1 MLKKKSHFYGLQ
13 GVPKGSGRFPTR
25 KAVSQIGVL
34 LEKLR
39 HEIWPNS
46 ENSDS
51 GNNITPLI
59 QQKIETT
66 AENGLNTV
74 TIIKNTNTNQQKRK
88 KFIAVKEYV

>member
-1 MLKKKSHFYGLQ
+1 M
-13 GVPKGSGRFPTR
+13 
-25 KAVSQIGVL
+25 SQIGVL

-66 AENGLNTV
+66 VENGLNTV

>member
-1 MLKKKSHFYGLQ
+1 M
-13 GVPKGSGRFPTR
+13 
-25 KAVSQIGVL
+25 SQIGVL
-34 LEKLR
+34 LETLR

-46 ENSDS
+46 ENSDR

>member
-1 MLKKKSHFYGLQ
+1 M
-13 GVPKGSGRFPTR
+13 
-25 KAVSQIGVL
+25 SQIGVL
-34 LEKLR
+34 LKKLSD
-39 HEIWPNS
+39 EIWPNS

-59 QQKIETT
+59 QQKIETI

-88 KFIAVKEYV
+88 KFIAVKEYL

>member
-1 MLKKKSHFYGLQ
+1 M
-13 GVPKGSGRFPTR
+13 
-25 KAVSQIGVL
+25 SQIGVL
-34 LEKLR
+34 LETLR

-74 TIIKNTNTNQQKRK
+74 TIIKNANTNQQNEKNSLPLRNT
-88 KFIAVKEYV
+88 F

>member
-1 MLKKKSHFYGLQ
+1 MGCR
-13 GVPKGSGRFPTR
+13 GSKREWSGFPTR

-34 LEKLR
+34 LKKLR

-51 GNNITPLI
+51 GSNTTPLI

-74 TIIKNTNTNQQKRK
+74 TIIKNINANQQKRK

>member
-1 MLKKKSHFYGLQ
+1 M
-13 GVPKGSGRFPTR
+13 
-25 KAVSQIGVL
+25 SQIGVL
-34 LEKLR
+34 LKKLSD
-39 HEIWPNS
+39 EIWPNS

-74 TIIKNTNTNQQKRK
+74 TIIKNANTNQQNEKNSLPLRNT
-88 KFIAVKEYV
+88 F

>member
-1 MLKKKSHFYGLQ
+1 MSL
-13 GVPKGSGRFPTR
+13 
-25 KAVSQIGVL
+25 IGVL

-66 AENGLNTV
+66 AENGLNTM
-74 TIIKNTNTNQQKRK
+74 TIIKNANTNQQKGK

>member
-1 MLKKKSHFYGLQ
+1 M
-13 GVPKGSGRFPTR
+13 
-25 KAVSQIGVL
+25 SQIGVL
-34 LEKLR
+34 LETLR

-66 AENGLNTV
+66 VENALNTV

>member
-1 MLKKKSHFYGLQ
+1 M
-13 GVPKGSGRFPTR
+13 
-25 KAVSQIGVL
+25 SQIGVL
-34 LEKLR
+34 LETLR

-51 GNNITPLI
+51 VNNITPLI

>member
-1 MLKKKSHFYGLQ
+1 M
-13 GVPKGSGRFPTR
+13 
-25 KAVSQIGVL
+25 SQIGVL
-34 LEKLR
+34 LETLR

-59 QQKIETT
+59 KQKIETT

-88 KFIAVKEYV
+88 KFIVVKEYV

>member
-1 MLKKKSHFYGLQ
+1 M
-13 GVPKGSGRFPTR
+13 
-25 KAVSQIGVL
+25 SQIGVL

-46 ENSDS
+46 EKTDS

>member
-1 MLKKKSHFYGLQ
+1 MLKKNKSFLWAAG
-13 GVPKGSGRFPTR
+13 GSKGSGRFPTR

-34 LEKLR
+34 LETLR

>member
-1 MLKKKSHFYGLQ
+1 M
-13 GVPKGSGRFPTR
+13 
-25 KAVSQIGVL
+25 SQIGVL
-34 LEKLR
+34 LETLR

-74 TIIKNTNTNQQKRK
+74 TIIKNTNTNQEKRK
-88 KFIAVKEYV
+88 KFIAVKEYF

>member
-1 MLKKKSHFYGLQ
+1 M
-13 GVPKGSGRFPTR
+13 
-25 KAVSQIGVL
+25 SQIGVL
-34 LEKLR
+34 LETLR

-59 QQKIETT
+59 QQKIETI

-88 KFIAVKEYV
+88 KFIAVKEYL

>member
-1 MLKKKSHFYGLQ
+1 M
-13 GVPKGSGRFPTR
+13 
-25 KAVSQIGVL
+25 SQIGVL
-34 LEKLR
+34 LETLR

-66 AENGLNTV
+66 AENGLNTE

>member
-1 MLKKKSHFYGLQ
+1 MSL
-13 GVPKGSGRFPTR
+13 
-25 KAVSQIGVL
+25 IGVL
-34 LEKLR
+34 LETLR

>member
-1 MLKKKSHFYGLQ
+1 M
-13 GVPKGSGRFPTR
+13 
-25 KAVSQIGVL
+25 SQIGVL

-51 GNNITPLI
+51 ENNITPLI

-66 AENGLNTV
+66 AENGDSNNNDS
-74 TIIKNTNTNQQKRK
+74 KHCDSNK
-88 KFIAVKEYV
+88 KH

>member
-1 MLKKKSHFYGLQ
+1 M
-13 GVPKGSGRFPTR
+13 
-25 KAVSQIGVL
+25 SQIGVL
-34 LEKLR
+34 LETLR

>member
-1 MLKKKSHFYGLQ
+1 M
-13 GVPKGSGRFPTR
+13 
-25 KAVSQIGVL
+25 SQIGVL
-34 LEKLR
+34 LETLR

-88 KFIAVKEYV
+88 KFIAVKEYL

>member
-1 MLKKKSHFYGLQ
+1 M
-13 GVPKGSGRFPTR
+13 
-25 KAVSQIGVL
+25 SQIGVL
-34 LEKLR
+34 LKKLS

-51 GNNITPLI
+51 GNNKTPLI

-74 TIIKNTNTNQQKRK
+74 TIIKNTNTKQQKRK
-88 KFIAVKEYV
+88 KFIAGLRNTFKAA

>member
-1 MLKKKSHFYGLQ
+1 M
-13 GVPKGSGRFPTR
+13 
-25 KAVSQIGVL
+25 SQIGVL
-34 LEKLR
+34 LETLR

-66 AENGLNTV
+66 VENGLNTV

>member
-1 MLKKKSHFYGLQ
+1 M
-13 GVPKGSGRFPTR
+13 
-25 KAVSQIGVL
+25 SQIGVL

-39 HEIWPNS
+39 HEIWTNS
-46 ENSDS
+46 EKTDS

-74 TIIKNTNTNQQKRK
+74 TIIKNANTNQRKRK

>member
-1 MLKKKSHFYGLQ
+1 MAAG
-13 GVPKGSGRFPTR
+13 GSKRDGGRFPTR

-34 LEKLR
+34 LKKLSD
-39 HEIWPNS
+39 EIWPNS

-66 AENGLNTV
+66 AENGLSTV

>member
-1 MLKKKSHFYGLQ
+1 M
-13 GVPKGSGRFPTR
+13 
-25 KAVSQIGVL
+25 SQIRVL
-34 LEKLR
+34 LETLR

>member
-1 MLKKKSHFYGLQ
+1 M
-13 GVPKGSGRFPTR
+13 
-25 KAVSQIGVL
+25 SQIGVL
-34 LEKLR
+34 LKKLR

-51 GNNITPLI
+51 GSNTTPLI

-74 TIIKNTNTNQQKRK
+74 TIIKNINANQQKRK
-88 KFIAVKEYV
+88 NFIAVKEYV

>member
-1 MLKKKSHFYGLQ
+1 M
-13 GVPKGSGRFPTR
+13 
-25 KAVSQIGVL
+25 SQIGVL
-34 LEKLR
+34 LETLR

-66 AENGLNTV
+66 AENALNTV

>member
-1 MLKKKSHFYGLQ
+1 MAAG
-13 GVPKGSGRFPTR
+13 GSKRDGGRFPTR

-74 TIIKNTNTNQQKRK
+74 TIIIKNTNTNQQKRK
-88 KFIAVKEYV
+88 KFTAVKEYF

>member
-1 MLKKKSHFYGLQ
+1 M
-13 GVPKGSGRFPTR
+13 
-25 KAVSQIGVL
+25 SQIGVL
-34 LEKLR
+34 LETLR

-88 KFIAVKEYV
+88 KFIAVKEYVLAGIIPA

>member
-1 MLKKKSHFYGLQ
+1 M
-13 GVPKGSGRFPTR
+13 
-25 KAVSQIGVL
+25 SQIGVL
-34 LEKLR
+34 LETLR

-46 ENSDS
+46 ENSDT

>member
-1 MLKKKSHFYGLQ
+1 MFL
-13 GVPKGSGRFPTR
+13 
-25 KAVSQIGVL
+25 IGVL

-66 AENGLNTV
+66 AENGLSTV

>member
-1 MLKKKSHFYGLQ
+1 M
-13 GVPKGSGRFPTR
+13 
-25 KAVSQIGVL
+25 SQIGVL
-34 LEKLR
+34 LKKLSD
-39 HEIWPNS
+39 EIWPNS

-66 AENGLNTV
+66 AENGLSTV

>member
-1 MLKKKSHFYGLQ
+1 M
-13 GVPKGSGRFPTR
+13 
-25 KAVSQIGVL
+25 SQIGVL
-34 LEKLR
+34 LKKLSD
-39 HEIWPNS
+39 EIWPNS

-66 AENGLNTV
+66 AENGLSTV
-74 TIIKNTNTNQQKRK
+74 TIIKNTIPTNQQKRK

>member
-1 MLKKKSHFYGLQ
+1 MSL
-13 GVPKGSGRFPTR
+13 
-25 KAVSQIGVL
+25 IGVL

-59 QQKIETT
+59 QQKIETN